1 MYTKRTT
8 WACQV
13 VILSDRLGFLF
24 LKTDSIITKNMDNE
38 NNGTANPMPE
48 EETQN
53 EAPSAEPAPEVTP
66 EETNA

>member
-38 NNGTANPMPE
+38 NNGTTNPAPE
-48 EETQN
+48 EET
-53 EAPSAEPAPEVTP
+53 PSAEPAPEVAP
-66 EETNA
+66 